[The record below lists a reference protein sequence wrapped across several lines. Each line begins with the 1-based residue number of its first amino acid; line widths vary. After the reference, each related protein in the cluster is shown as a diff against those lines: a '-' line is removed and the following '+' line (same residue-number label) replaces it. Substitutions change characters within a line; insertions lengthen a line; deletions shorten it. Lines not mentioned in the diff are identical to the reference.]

1 MVFKWLPQVVERI
14 LDFISSP
21 KQQCALRTI
30 NKNFDNVVK
39 RKVFFVPILAD
50 YTLQAILDLQWDHR
64 VKEIRIRDLQMELP
78 LIHNGGFDCG
88 FRNDNVTSLSFY
100 PGVSLKNKVVLLN
113 SFCQLQELRFVGSS
127 SFPTCLSWDKFQLL
141 QRLDVC
147 FVTHCLLI
155 CNYGACSGQ
164 LMDCVRI

>member
-1 MVFKWLPQVVERI
+1 MVERI

-21 KQQCALRTI
+21 KEQCALRTI
-30 NKNFDNVVK
+30 NKYFDIVVK
-39 RKVFFVPILAD
+39 RKVFFVPIIAD
-50 YTLQAILDLQWDHR
+50 YTLQTVLDLQWDHR
-64 VKEIRIRDLQMELP
+64 VKEIRVRDLQIELP

-88 FRNDNVTSLSFY
+88 FRHDNVTSLSFY
-100 PGVSLKNKVVLLN
+100 PGVSLKNKMVLLN

-147 FVTHCLLI
+147 FIIHCPLI
-155 CNYGACSGQ
+155 CNCDTRNGQ
-164 LMDCVRI
+164 LMDCI